1 MAGPVAFVLKGYPRL
16 SETFIAQE
24 IRALEQRGL
33 DIHLYSLRHPMDGQH
48 HPVHDEILAS
58 VTYLPE
64 YLHREPGRSAAAWR
78 AARRLPGYAAA
89 HRVWRRDFGRDRTRN
104 RIRRFGQAM
113 VLATS
118 LPPETARI
126 HAHFLHT
133 PASVARYAALMTQ
146 LPWSASAHAKDIW
159 TIPDWEKREKLDDL
173 DWMVTCTRF
182 GATHLKGLTAQP
194 DKVNLVYHGLDLSR
208 FAPVDT
214 IPTAR
219 DGRSPTEPVVLM
231 SVGRAVAKKGF
242 AVLIEAL
249 AALPPA
255 LHWRWVHIG
264 GGELLSTLQA
274 DAAQR
279 GLSEKIEWRGAQ
291 AQTAVLQAYRD
302 ADLFILPS
310 LTAADGDRDGLPNVL
325 MEAQSQ
331 GLCCLSTTTSG
342 IPELIDHK
350 KTGILVEPGD
360 VTALSAAIG
369 HLITEPVARN
379 AFGMEGQARVHR
391 AFDADVTIERLATLF
406 GLDR

>member
-1 MAGPVAFVLKGYPRL
+1 VHN
-16 SETFIAQE
+16 E
-24 IRALEQRGL
+24 IKA
-33 DIHLYSLRHPMDGQH
+33 P
-48 HPVHDEILAS
+48 

-64 YLHREPGRSAAAWR
+64 YLHREPRRSFAAWC
-78 AARRLPGYAAA
+78 AARRLPGYATA
-89 HRVWRRDFGRDRTRN
+89 HRVWRRDFARDRTRN
-104 RIRRFGQAM
+104 RLRRFGQAM
-113 VLATS
+113 VLATA
-118 LPPETARI
+118 LPPGTTRI

-133 PASVARYAALMTQ
+133 PASVARYAALMTG

-159 TIPDWEKREKLDDL
+159 TIPDWEKSEKLGDL

-182 GATHLKGLTAQP
+182 GAGHLKGLAAQA
-194 DKVNLVYHGLDLSR
+194 DKVNLVYHGLDLTR
-208 FAPVDT
+208 FAPGET
-214 IPTAR
+214 APAAR
-219 DGRSPTEPVVLM
+219 DGHSATEPVVLM
-231 SVGRAVAKKGF
+231 SVGRAVTKKGF

-249 AALPPA
+249 AALPPE

-264 GGELLSTLQA
+264 GGELLPALKA

-331 GLCCLSTTTSG
+331 GLCCVSTTTSG
-342 IPELIDHK
+342 IPELIDHE
-350 KTGILVEPGD
+350 KTGILVEPGNAA
-360 VTALSAAIG
+360 ALSAAIR
-369 HLITEPVARN
+369 HLITDPAARREY
-379 AFGMEGQARVHR
+379 GVKGQARVHQD
-391 AFDADVTIERLATLF
+391 FDANATIGRLATLF